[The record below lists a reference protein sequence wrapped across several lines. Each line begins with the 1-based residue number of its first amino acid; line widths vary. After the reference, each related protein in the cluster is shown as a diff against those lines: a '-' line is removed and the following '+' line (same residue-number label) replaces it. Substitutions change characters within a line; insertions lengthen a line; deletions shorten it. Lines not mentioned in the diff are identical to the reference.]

1 MHPSNASPTT
11 PSEPPILEVAD
22 LHAWYDHSH
31 VIQGLSFQVGA
42 GEIVT
47 LLGRNGAG
55 KTTTLRAIMG
65 LVEKR
70 RGSVRFNSKS
80 ILDEPAHSRYHHGLA
95 YVPED
100 RRIVA
105 TLTVRE
111 NLQLGLLARSGRHD
125 LAARV
130 DEIAETFPRLKERL
144 DQDGSSLSG
153 GEQQMLAIARAMVAK
168 PKMILLD
175 EPSEG
180 IMPILVDEMFEL
192 FVRMKQQG
200 TTLLLVEQNVERALT
215 ISDRAYVVDQGTIV
229 HAGDAAEL
237 LADEEI
243 QQRYC
248 AV

>member
-1 MHPSNASPTT
+1 M
-11 PSEPPILEVAD
+11 LEVQD
-22 LHAWYDHSH
+22 LQAWYDHSH
-31 VIQGLSFQVGA
+31 VIQGLSFRVDA

-65 LVEKR
+65 LVGKR
-70 RGSVRFNSKS
+70 AGSVRFQGRE
-80 ILDEPAHSRYHHGLA
+80 ILESPAHARYHHGLA

-100 RRIVA
+100 RRIVS

-111 NLQLGLLARSGRHD
+111 NLQLGLLASAGRHD

-130 DEIAETFPRLKERL
+130 DEIAEVFPRLKERL
-144 DQDGSSLSG
+144 NQEGTSLSG
-153 GEQQMLAIARAMVAK
+153 GEQQMLAIARAMVAR

-180 IMPILVDEMFEL
+180 IMPLLVEEMFAL
-192 FVRMKQQG
+192 FRRMKAQG
-200 TTLLLVEQNVERALT
+200 TTLLLVEQNVERALS
-215 ISDRAYVVDQGTIV
+215 ISDRAYVIDQGQIV
-229 HAGDAAEL
+229 HAGRAEDL